1 MTTDTTNALRALA
14 AEYRPSMNADVL
26 HAWAADVIA
35 ALTTAQ
41 PCVGCEG
48 KPAPENSPCGV
59 CGAAAQPGAKPEG
72 VDSAEDAYVI
82 EQMGR
87 LLAEIAVIV
96 KGPEPANG
104 LWSYHDLPKL
114 VAQIKQATYRSPCCG
129 VGEGELHRDD
139 CTAQIADEMDAW
151 AEKRL
156 SGPHD
161 NRNVRRLLN
170 GWAERLRAT
179 RQAQGGESKP
189 KLRSGFV
196 SPLQDPQTIPGLRQA
211 QGAHAYKTPD
221 SEQSPGDVHR
231 ESAEVD
237 IAREFMADFR
247 EP

>member
-1 MTTDTTNALRALA
+1 MNTTNGQSDGLRAFLRREMPAGTVIGDPDWWADRIARALSITATALASSPPAPGGDALRALVDEWADDDTPILRGDAA
-14 AEYRPSMNADVL
+14 AELR
-26 HAWAADVIA
+26 A
-35 ALTTAQ
+35 ALKLAAA
-41 PCVGCEG
+41 
-48 KPAPENSPCGV
+48 PAP
-59 CGAAAQPGAKPEG
+59 AAINPPLTDSKLIDAPAVEWEAVAKPEG

-179 RQAQGGESKP
+179 RQAQGGGE
-189 KLRSGFV
+189 
-196 SPLQDPQTIPGLRQA
+196 DPNAL
-211 QGAHAYKTPD
+211 
-221 SEQSPGDVHR
+221 
-231 ESAEVD
+231 
-237 IAREFMADFR
+237 
-247 EP
+247 